1 MKVGDLVK
9 NKLPNPQDSW
19 GSWEFGLGLIIE
31 IETMGG
37 AEGAWV
43 SWPGKGTYWS
53 PLNQLEIINKT
64 TQCSK

>member
-9 NKLPNPQDSW
+9 NKLPNPKDSW
-19 GSWEFGLGLIIE
+19 GSWEFGLGLIIK

-43 SWPGKGTYWS
+43 DWIGKGTYWS
-53 PLNQLEIINKT
+53 PLDQLETTNKKT
-64 TQCSK
+64 PCSK

>member
-9 NKLPNPQDSW
+9 NKLPNPKDSW
-19 GSWEFGLGLIIE
+19 GAWEFGLGLIVE
-31 IETMGG
+31 METTGG

-43 SWPGKGTYWS
+43 DWIGKGTYWS
-53 PLNQLEIINKT
+53 PLNQLETINKP